1 MEKND
6 GIRIS
11 GGHVSVGAMAAG
23 QGATAT
29 NTNISA
35 VSAGSLAD
43 ARAGMAQLLELL
55 HTHSERLERPDEA
68 IAVAELA
75 DRELSKE
82 EPDKT
87 SVLRLLELVA
97 SGAKSIASI
106 GGAVT
111 AVQQAVSAIF

>member
-23 QGATAT
+23 EGATA
-29 NTNISA
+29 TNISA

-87 SVLRLLELVA
+87 SVLRLLELLA

>member
-1 MEKND
+1 MEKNY

-11 GGHVSVGAMAAG
+11 GGHVSAGAMAAG
-23 QGATAT
+23 EGATA
-29 NTNISA
+29 TNISA
-35 VSAGSLAD
+35 VSADSLAD

-55 HTHSERLERPDEA
+55 RTHSERLERPDEA

-75 DRELSKE
+75 DRELAKD
-82 EPDKT
+82 EPDKV
-87 SVLRLLELVA
+87 SVLRLLELIA

>member
-23 QGATAT
+23 DGATA
-29 NTNISA
+29 TNISA

-43 ARAGMAQLLELL
+43 ARIGMAQLLELL
-55 HTHSERLERPDEA
+55 RTHSERLDRPEEA
-68 IAVAELA
+68 LAVAELA
-75 DRELSKE
+75 ERELSKE
-82 EPDKT
+82 KPDKT
-87 SVLRLLELVA
+87 SVLRLLELIA

>member
-1 MEKND
+1 MEKNY

-11 GGHVSVGAMAAG
+11 GGHVSAGAMAAG
-23 QGATAT
+23 EGATA
-29 NTNISA
+29 TNISA

-55 HTHSERLERPDEA
+55 HANSERLERPDEA

-75 DRELSKE
+75 DRELAKE
-82 EPDKT
+82 KPDKT
-87 SVLRLLELVA
+87 SVLRLLELIA

>member
-1 MEKND
+1 MEKNY

-11 GGHVSVGAMAAG
+11 GGQVSAGAMAAG
-23 QGATAT
+23 EGATAT
-29 NTNISA
+29 NVSA
-35 VSAGSLAD
+35 VSAGSLTE

-55 HTHSERLERPDEA
+55 HAHAERLDRPDEA

-82 EPDKT
+82 EPDKV
-87 SVLRLLELVA
+87 SVLRLLELIA